1 MPWTTNTFWPMKS
14 FDARG
19 TRWLCTCCS
28 FPWKGSSIACVLP
41 QHFNFYSQVASD
53 LVPLGSVP
61 GPPLEILS
69 SLHSVVTLCTRSQHL
84 GQHPSQPQRAGLGRA
99 LRGDRKLIPGELL
112 EHSLAGR
119 GRDRAI
125 TSPWQV
131 GKGLCLQTH
140 SSLSRVDSRELLP
153 RLSHSPLCGLLA
165 QEGGGRRSKG
175 RVMRGFTSC
184 PGIPG
189 CGSSSWWAAPWLLL
203 WSSVLTLACLLSHPA
218 SVPPVWGAST
228 FLSSE

>member
-1 MPWTTNTFWPMKS
+1 MSCLSILIFILKSLLILCPWEAFRDPPSTAPSKS
-14 FDARG
+14 LALS
-19 TRWLCTCCS
+19 T
-28 FPWKGSSIACVLP
+28 VLLP
-41 QHFNFYSQVASD
+41 SA
-53 LVPLGSVP
+53 LG
-61 GPPLEILS
+61 
-69 SLHSVVTLCTRSQHL
+69 SQHL

-99 LRGDRKLIPGELL
+99 LRGDGKLIPGELL

-218 SVPPVWGAST
+218 SVPPAWGAST